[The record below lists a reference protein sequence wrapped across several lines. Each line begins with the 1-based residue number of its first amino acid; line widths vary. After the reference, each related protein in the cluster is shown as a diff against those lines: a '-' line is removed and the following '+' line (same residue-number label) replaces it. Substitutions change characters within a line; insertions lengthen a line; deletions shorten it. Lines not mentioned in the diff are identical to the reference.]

1 MIKSNVYS
9 FWDYRMIQPHPTTK
23 PTCIK
28 KEKKN
33 EWKFCKTNNQVIS
46 QSFLSTQPPGPPHL
60 HFLHISTHLMILI
73 HNHASVER

>member
-46 QSFLSTQPPGPPHL
+46 QSFLSTQPPGPPTS
-60 HFLHISTHLMILI
+60 ISFTSQLI
-73 HNHASVER
+73 